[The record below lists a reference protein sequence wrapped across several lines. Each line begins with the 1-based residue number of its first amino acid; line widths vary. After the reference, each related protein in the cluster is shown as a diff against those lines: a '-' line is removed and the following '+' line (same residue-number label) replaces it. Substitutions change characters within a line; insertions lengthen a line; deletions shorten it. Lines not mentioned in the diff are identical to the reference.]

1 VTNNNRVRVK
11 VCGMRDPAQV
21 SQLVDLGVDAIG
33 MIFYSKS
40 ARNVSLEQAR
50 AVRNVV
56 PAFVSLVGVFV
67 DMTVEEVNEV
77 AKEAGLDLV
86 QLHGNQ
92 DGEFASK
99 LNIPYVRAI
108 RVENSEVVESE
119 ISVHENARGFLLDTF
134 SKDAFGGTGHRIN
147 DNLLINTDITRF
159 ILAGGINPE
168 NIEEVLKL
176 QPYAIDINS
185 GVETSPAN
193 KDIEKVKKI
202 LLAL

>member
-1 VTNNNRVRVK
+1 MTNNNRVRVK